1 MEKKHET
8 STSLKLGMRMHT
20 DCMLTA
26 QMHACSMLSQGL
38 YAWTYL
44 IHRTRLGGINATLV
58 LKLVQALSHSAPTG
72 LTKSVKP
79 APL

>member
-58 LKLVQALSHSAPTG
+58 LKLMCRVWWYRPY
-72 LTKSVKP
+72 LTRH
-79 APL
+79 PLG

>member
-26 QMHACSMLSQGL
+26 QMHACSMLSQEL

-58 LKLVQALSHSAPTG
+58 LMLMCRVWWYRPY
-72 LTKSVKP
+72 LTRH
-79 APL
+79 PLG

>member
-1 MEKKHET
+1 MEKKHEM

-26 QMHACSMLSQGL
+26 QMHACSMLSQEL

-44 IHRTRLGGINATLV
+44 IHRTRLGGIV
-58 LKLVQALSHSAPTG
+58 PHVVVQALSHLAPTG
-72 LTKSVKP
+72 LTESVKP